1 MNIGSF
7 DDLLQA
13 AQQQPDPQ
21 RLLFVFA
28 VSELPDDASDE
39 ERERFEAG
47 EGGALRPVMTVDKL
61 PREVAS
67 FDALREE
74 SKGTGAHWDVVFV
87 ASLSG
92 RAGIAPNSDE
102 ASQPLQMMVQA
113 IHSGTVG
120 QFLAFRRD
128 GDILQLF

>member
-13 AQQQPDPQ
+13 ARVQPDPQ

-28 VSELPDDASDE
+28 ASELPDDASDE
-39 ERERFEAG
+39 ERARFEAG

-61 PREVAS
+61 PTEVLS

-74 SKGTGAHWDVVFV
+74 SKGTGAQWDVVFV

-92 RAGIAPNSDE
+92 RGGIAPNSDE
-102 ASQPLQMMVQA
+102 ADQPLQMMVQA

-120 QFLAFRRD
+120 QFLAFHRD
-128 GDILQLF
+128 GDILQLS

>member
-13 AQQQPDPQ
+13 AQQQPEPQ

-28 VSELPDDASDE
+28 ASELPDDASDE
-39 ERERFEAG
+39 ERLRFEAG

-61 PREVAS
+61 PPEVAS
-67 FDALREE
+67 FEALRAE
-74 SKGTGAHWDVVFV
+74 SEGTGAHWDVVFV

-92 RAGIAPNSDE
+92 RAGIVPNSDE

>member
-1 MNIGSF
+1 MSISSF
-7 DDLLQA
+7 ADLLQA
-13 AQQQPDPQ
+13 AQEQPAPQ

-28 VSELPDDASDE
+28 ASELPDDASEE
-39 ERERFEAG
+39 ERARFEAG

-61 PREVAS
+61 PAEVAS

-92 RAGIAPNSDE
+92 RGGMVPNSDE
-102 ASQPLQMMVQA
+102 ADQPLQMMVQA
-113 IHSGTVG
+113 IHSGNVG

-128 GDILQLF
+128 GEIISFF